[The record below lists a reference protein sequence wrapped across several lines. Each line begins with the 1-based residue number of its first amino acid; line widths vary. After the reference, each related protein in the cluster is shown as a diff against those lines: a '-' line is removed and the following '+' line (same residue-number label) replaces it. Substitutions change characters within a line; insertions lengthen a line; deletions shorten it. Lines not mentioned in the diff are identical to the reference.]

1 MPDLLIRT
9 RDGREV
15 QITRGNFIFLK
26 DEEGEVNWEWQYIDK
41 IHSEVENIL
50 DRSEQ
55 MVDEVKKLLPDKP
68 MGRLK

>member
-41 IHSEVENIL
+41 IHSEVEKIL

-55 MVDEVKKLLPDKP
+55 MVDEVKRLLPDTP